1 MNRNQT
7 RKLTR
12 AEKITLLG
20 AVLGGAVKALVARL
34 LGMSD
39 QA

>member
-7 RKLTR
+7 KKLTR
-12 AEKITLLG
+12 AEKIALLG

-34 LGMSD
+34 LDMSG
-39 QA
+39 QH